1 MPARDLSDGQAT
13 SPGTSRAAGTETKK
27 GQTMQKYIVK
37 VTKKQTREVVV
48 HANSPDEAKKLGL
61 AKVNAQPAK

>member
-1 MPARDLSDGQAT
+1 
-13 SPGTSRAAGTETKK
+13 
-27 GQTMQKYIVK
+27 MQKYIVK